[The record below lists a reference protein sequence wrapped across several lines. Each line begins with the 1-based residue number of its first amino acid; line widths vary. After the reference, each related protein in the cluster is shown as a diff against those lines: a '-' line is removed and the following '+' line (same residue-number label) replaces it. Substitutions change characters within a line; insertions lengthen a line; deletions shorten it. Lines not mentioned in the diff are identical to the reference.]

1 LQPNR
6 SLDKIDSPATEGHSV
21 VTARGSSQD
30 RRWIRAKAAWPVIP
44 ETVDIET
51 EVAGETMDCFELDA
65 SVALTAFERSWL
77 AQPTPSGHVIDVMV
91 QQPGRSLN
99 RT

>member
-1 LQPNR
+1 
-6 SLDKIDSPATEGHSV
+6 V
-21 VTARGSSQD
+21 AR
-30 RRWIRAKAAWPVIP
+30 PVIP
-44 ETVDIET
+44 ETVDVET

-91 QQPGRSLN
+91 QQPARSLN